1 MGKSFNDDI
10 FNNRLNLD
18 SINGLNIS
26 KEAIEENKQ
35 ANKPKIDIDI
45 NDYDIEAMKTKLKE
59 EKKNKKVD
67 LQDEAKQLL
76 QAQERISEIK
86 QEVEQEENQEPQIY
100 VKKTMIFKQEYLD
113 IIDGLAN
120 INNMQIK
127 DVLNQLLERAINDL
141 DVKVRDKALKTGK
154 KIKPVKENKN
164 IF

>member
-100 VKKTMIFKQEYLD
+100 VKKTMIFKQDYLD
-113 IIDGLAN
+113 IIDGLAD

>member
-86 QEVEQEENQEPQIY
+86 QEVEQEENQEQQIY
-100 VKKTMIFKQEYLD
+100 VKKTMIFKQDYLD
-113 IIDGLAN
+113 IIDGLAS

-141 DVKVRDKALKTGK
+141 DVKVKDKALKTGK

>member
-86 QEVEQEENQEPQIY
+86 QEVEQEENQEQQIY
-100 VKKTMIFKQEYLD
+100 VKKTMIFKQDYLD

>member
-100 VKKTMIFKQEYLD
+100 VKKTMIFKQDYLD